1 MAVLELADT
10 TKMTGKTQEMLGNLE
25 KGMGFMPNIM
35 KQMANS
41 PAALESFLSS
51 RDALLRGSLDA
62 QMIALIGIV
71 VAEIYSCEYLLA
83 SRVAQA
89 KKAGVSEEELNLAR
103 QQSSSDKKKDIG
115 LQFVRN
121 VVVRHGA
128 EMPASDIQD
137 LKTAG
142 YTDGEIVELLANTSL
157 NMFVYYLIQV
167 GQPEL
172 DFPKVALPF
181 PV

>member
-1 MAVLELADT
+1 
-10 TKMTGKTQEMLGNLE
+10 
-25 KGMGFMPNIM
+25 
-35 KQMANS
+35 
-41 PAALESFLSS
+41 
-51 RDALLRGSLDA
+51 
-62 QMIALIGIV
+62 MIALIGIV

-89 KKAGVSEEELNLAR
+89 KKAGVSEEELKLAR